1 MNHKMLVKLTLLF
14 AVAFVL
20 LTSVAS
26 ASSGCPLCITHGCAT
41 KDGASSDG
49 CFCHY
54 VKGKCTLGGC
64 PCLCEGNEMTGI
76 DCVCQ
81 CNGVVQSLAT
91 PGARFGAPAPLPNSS
106 VKPAPRKRMPT
117 VAEVKKEYV
126 KLFLLDPP
134 GQLELFRMGSAQCPN
149 GKGNDIYMAGWI
161 AAAAETGHPI
171 KFVVIGTETVQ
182 DKIDAG
188 EPLE

>member
-1 MNHKMLVKLTLLF
+1 MNYKMLVKLTLLF

-20 LTSVAS
+20 FTGAAS
-26 ASSGCPLCITHGCAT
+26 ASSGCPICNSHGCAT
-41 KDGASSDG
+41 RDGVSSDG
-49 CFCHY
+49 CYCLRRPKCH
-54 VKGKCTLGGC
+54 LGGC
-64 PCLCEGNEMTGI
+64 PCQCQGNETTGI
-76 DCVCQ
+76 DCVCE
-81 CNGVVQSLAT
+81 CNGAVQSLAT
-91 PGARFGAPAPLPNSS
+91 PGTGFGAPAPSLDPN

-126 KLFLLDPP
+126 KLFLMDPP
-134 GQLELFRMGSAQCPN
+134 GQLELIRMGSVECPK
-149 GKGNDIYMAGWI
+149 GKGNEIYMAGWI

-171 KFVVIGTETVQ
+171 KFVVIGKETVQ